1 MRVFVYCARKM
12 LSYQIILLIEY
23 VIAEMVSYP
32 TSLRID
38 AKELL
43 KKKEIVN

>member
-12 LSYQIILLIEY
+12 LSYQIILLSEY
-23 VIAEMVSYP
+23 VIAEMVSDT

-43 KKKEIVN
+43 KKKEIVK